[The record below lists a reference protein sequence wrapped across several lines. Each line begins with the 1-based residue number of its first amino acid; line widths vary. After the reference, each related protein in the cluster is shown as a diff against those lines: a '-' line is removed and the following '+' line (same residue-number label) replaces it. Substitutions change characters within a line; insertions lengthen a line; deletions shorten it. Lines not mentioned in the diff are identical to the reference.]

1 MKDLKREI
9 VNQVAAGTISAEEG
23 AARLDS
29 LDSVESASPAGV
41 SRPAPPAFQPVP
53 SSTRRVRVTSAI
65 GSAEIVGDPSVA
77 YAVAEGPHRVRQD
90 GETMIIEQGPL
101 DEHDHFTFSR
111 GDRRALIDTMDIG
124 RRKLKVRMNPDLA
137 LAAHVNAGSLRIDG
151 IHGAITGEI
160 LAGSCKISDFA
171 SPVDLSIQ
179 AGNLTASGRLAG
191 GASKIRCEMG
201 NVTINLEKG
210 SSVKVTARTTLGK
223 VAVDGSGGEQIILG
237 QSGKEVTVGAGA
249 GSLDIDCTMGN
260 VRVSA

>member
-1 MKDLKREI
+1 MKDIRREI
-9 VNQVAAGTISAEEG
+9 VNQVAAGTISAEEA

-41 SRPAPPAFQPVP
+41 SRPAPPAFSPVP

-101 DEHDHFTFSR
+101 DELDHFTFSR

-137 LAAHVNAGSLRIDG
+137 LAVQANAGSLRIDG

-171 SPVDLSIQ
+171 SPLDLSIQ
-179 AGNLTASGRLAG
+179 AGSLAASGRLAG

-223 VAVDGSGGEQIILG
+223 VAVDGGGGEQIVLG
-237 QSGKEVTVGAGA
+237 QSGKEVTVGSGA

-260 VRVSA
+260 VRVSV

>member
-1 MKDLKREI
+1 MKDLRREI

-29 LDSVESASPAGV
+29 LESVESASPAGV

-90 GETMIIEQGPL
+90 GDTMIIEQGPL
-101 DEHDHFTFSR
+101 DEHDHFSFSR

-137 LAAHVNAGSLRIDG
+137 L
-151 IHGAITGEI
+151 
-160 LAGSCKISDFA
+160 
-171 SPVDLSIQ
+171 
-179 AGNLTASGRLAG
+179 
-191 GASKIRCEMG
+191 SKIRCEMG

-237 QSGKEVTVGAGA
+237 QSGKEVTVGSGA
-249 GSLDIDCTMGN
+249 GSLDIECTMGN

>member
-9 VNQVAAGTISAEEG
+9 LNQVAAGTMTAEEG

-29 LDSVESASPAGV
+29 LESVESGGPAGAP
-41 SRPAPPAFQPVP
+41 RPVPPAQPAP

-77 YAVAEGPHRVRQD
+77 FAVVEGPHRVRQEGD
-90 GETMIIEQGPL
+90 TMIIEQGPL

-111 GDRRALIDTMDIG
+111 GDRRALIDSVDFG
-124 RRKLKVRMNPDLA
+124 RRKLMVRMNPDLA

-151 IHGAITGEI
+151 IRGAITGEI
-160 LAGSCKISDFA
+160 LAGSCRITDFA

-179 AGNLTASGRLAG
+179 AGNLTASGRLDG

-210 SSVKVTARTTLGK
+210 SSVKVTARSTLGK
-223 VAVDGSGGEQIILG
+223 VAVDRTGGEQIILG
-237 QSGKEVTVGAGA
+237 QSGKEVTVGSGA
-249 GSLDIDCTMGN
+249 GSLDIECTMGN

>member
-9 VNQVAAGTISAEEG
+9 LNQVAAGTISAEEG
-23 AARLDS
+23 ATRLDS
-29 LDSVESASPAGV
+29 LESVDSATPAGV

-77 YAVAEGPHRVRQD
+77 FAVAEGPHRVRQD
-90 GETMIIEQGPL
+90 GDTMIIEQGPL
-101 DEHDHFTFSR
+101 DEHDHFSFSR
-111 GDRRALIDTMDIG
+111 SDRRALIDTMDIG

-137 LAAHVNAGSLRIDG
+137 LAVHVNAGALRIDG
-151 IHGAITGEI
+151 IHGAITAEI

-171 SPVDLSIQ
+171 STLDLSTQ
-179 AGNLTASGRLAG
+179 AGNLSASGRLAG

-223 VAVDGSGGEQIILG
+223 VAVDESGGEQIILG
-237 QSGKEVTVGAGA
+237 HSGQEVTVGSGA
-249 GSLDIDCTMGN
+249 GSLDIECTMGN